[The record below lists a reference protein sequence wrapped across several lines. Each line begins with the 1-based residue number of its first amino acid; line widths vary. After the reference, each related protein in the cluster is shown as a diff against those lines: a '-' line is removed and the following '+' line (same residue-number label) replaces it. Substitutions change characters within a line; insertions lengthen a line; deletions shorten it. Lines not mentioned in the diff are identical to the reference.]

1 MEEKFNWD
9 NAFDETIPENKD
21 SAAQNVNAF
30 GNGNDNGN
38 GSGAT
43 TAAKPVSKASAI
55 KEQLSGVQF
64 NNAALASYARRLGS
78 LLFYVFGKDAVV
90 KPTARMETKVVDG
103 KTVYKDGV
111 SEERKQK
118 IERGEAKPT
127 SNEVEREYNVRLV
140 ESKPTKVTDVVIA
153 LLVSL
158 AKFSPSEVWEARG
171 VVLYDVKDTMLV
183 KKIYPLEQA
192 FDVINMYFDGTIYES
207 K

>member
-118 IERGEAKPT
+118 QNLPAM
-127 SNEVEREYNVRLV
+127 RL
-140 ESKPTKVTDVVIA
+140 SGNTM
-153 LLVSL
+153 S
-158 AKFSPSEVWEARG
+158 VWSSRSQP
-171 VVLYDVKDTMLV
+171 K
-183 KKIYPLEQA
+183 
-192 FDVINMYFDGTIYES
+192 
-207 K
+207 